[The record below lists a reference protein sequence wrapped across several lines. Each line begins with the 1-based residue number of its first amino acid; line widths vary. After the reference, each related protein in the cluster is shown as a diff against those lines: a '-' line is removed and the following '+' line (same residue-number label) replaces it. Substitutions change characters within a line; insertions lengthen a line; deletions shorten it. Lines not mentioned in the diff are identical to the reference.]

1 MSSSGTHSAEDS
13 SSPHSKRH
21 EFIRNFLAHQ
31 ETEEIGNHS
40 LVLLEAQTQQCEA
53 IDQLRQIVR
62 EHYIAPETTEKRLA
76 ALGAPQTAALF
87 KEHLPTSKTSRSG
100 DIGEILA
107 TEVVESRLAYEVP
120 IRRLRWKDGRDMALR
135 GDDIIGL
142 LRGKKNRLQILK
154 GESKSRAK
162 LASTVIDEAS
172 DALSRDR
179 GRPTR
184 HSVLFVA
191 ERLREQS
198 KDDLAKELED
208 AVLESFRGCTVEH
221 LLFALTGTNPKNLLS
236 DHLRLCAKKK
246 RRRHAVGVRIKEH
259 AKFIDELFKGL

>member
-1 MSSSGTHSAEDS
+1 MSGSGTRSTPDP
-13 SSPHSKRH
+13 SSPGAKRH
-21 EFIRNFLAHQ
+21 QFISQLLAHKG
-31 ETEEIGNHS
+31 TEEIGNHS
-40 LVLLEAQTQQCEA
+40 LVLLEVQIEQNRA
-53 IDQLRQIVR
+53 IEKLRQIVR
-62 EHYIAPETTEKRLA
+62 EHYIAPETTAKRLA
-76 ALGAPQTAALF
+76 ALGAPRTAALF

-107 TEVVESRLAYEVP
+107 TEVAESRLAYEVP

-142 LRGKKNRLQILK
+142 LHGKKNRLQILK

-208 AVLESFRGCTVEH
+208 AVLESFRECSVEH
-221 LLFALTGTNPKNLLS
+221 LLFVLTGTDPKNLLS
-236 DHLRLCAKKK
+236 NHLKLCAKKK
-246 RRRHAVGVRIKEH
+246 HRRHTVGVRIKEH
-259 AKFIDELFKGL
+259 AKFIYELFEGL